1 MDLFEKLLEDEEYSG
16 LLDEYSRVYS
26 KILNETPIFKRK
38 KIMGGLVGEL
48 LEIQGEV
55 FRRRFDFSRRCFG
68 CKRKQVNR

>member
-55 FRRRFDFSRRCFG
+55 FRRRFDF
-68 CKRKQVNR
+68 

>member
-38 KIMGGLVGEL
+38 KIMGLIGEL

-55 FRRRFDFSRRCFG
+55 FRRRFDFLVDDALDAKESR
-68 CKRKQVNR
+68 